1 MSKIY
6 LKTSQ
11 EIKNFLKEHAT
22 EYNLDSCVNNNG
34 LYLINNVEMGGR
46 VPNFLIDR
54 YDIEYF
60 DNILDMLDLNTS
72 PPVRDE
78 YNYLIN
84 TVIEKMIQ
92 WIQKRLNTS
101 VMFNYNYWDFL
112 NKLYSEDCFKK
123 SFTSLVSSSKTDT
136 NIRNIFFGDCREHEV
151 FLHVLLKL
159 YLKRHYLDKKYKIYK
174 FYGYGTT
181 ITNTKD
187 NIKYWKKKQ
196 FVSKGGSK
204 TLSAMIRSSSSGLKN
219 PFPSIENI
227 NITTW
232 EHTHPLLY
240 IEESNT
246 LIALDALCHKT
257 PVYPEIEEN
266 HNIILKIEATP
277 ITTKTDEYTYTS
289 WYSNLEDI
297 SSRIYTENPT
307 PYSKNI
313 PYTTVN
319 KKSPEGK
326 IFGYKFKKE
335 KLLKSPFYNKDLQF
349 LDLTKV
355 KKDELFYIGIKTLCL
370 NESKL
375 SSRRK

>member
-1 MSKIY
+1 MGKIY
-6 LKTSQ
+6 LRTSQ
-11 EIKNFLKEHAT
+11 EIKKFLKEHAT
-22 EYNLDSCVNNNG
+22 EYNLDSCVRNNG
-34 LYLINNVEMGGR
+34 LYLINNVEFGGR
-46 VPNFLIDR
+46 VPNFLIDE
-54 YDIEYF
+54 YDIKYF
-60 DNILDMLDLNTS
+60 NNILDMLNLNKP
-72 PPVRDE
+72 PPVSDE

-123 SFTSLVSSSKTDT
+123 SFKSLVSSSKTDT

-159 YLKRHYLDKKYKIYK
+159 YLKRHDLDKKYKIYK

-196 FVSKGGSK
+196 NVSRGGSR
-204 TLSAMIRSSSSGLKN
+204 TLAAMTRSSSSSLKI

-257 PVYPEIEEN
+257 PIYPEIEEN

-297 SSRIYTENPT
+297 SSRIYTESPT

-319 KKSPEGK
+319 RKSPEGK

-335 KLLKSPFYNKDLQF
+335 KLLKSPFYNEDLQY
-349 LDLTKV
+349 LDLTKL
-355 KKDELFYIGIKTLCL
+355 KKDELFYTGIKTLCL
-370 NESKL
+370 NDSSL
-375 SSRRK
+375 SSKR

>member
-1 MSKIY
+1 MGKIY

-11 EIKNFLKEHAT
+11 EIKNFLNEHAT
-22 EYNLDSCVNNNG
+22 EYNLDSCVGKNG
-34 LYLINNVEMGGR
+34 LYLINNVEFGGR
-46 VPNFLIDR
+46 VPNFLIDE

-60 DNILDMLDLNTS
+60 NNILDMLDLNTP
-72 PPVRDE
+72 PPVSDE

-84 TVIEKMIQ
+84 RVIEKMIQ

-123 SFTSLVSSSKTDT
+123 SFKSLVSSSKTDT

-196 FVSKGGSK
+196 NVSRGGSR
-204 TLSAMIRSSSSGLKN
+204 TLSAMTRSSSSSLKI

-240 IEESNT
+240 IEEKNT

-257 PVYPEIEEN
+257 PIYPEIEEN

-277 ITTKTDEYTYTS
+277 ITTKTDEYTYTM
-289 WYSNLEDI
+289 WYSNLEDMF
-297 SSRIYTENPT
+297 SRIYNENPT

-319 KKSPEGK
+319 KKSREGK
-326 IFGYKFKKE
+326 IFGYKFKEE
-335 KLLKSPFYNKDLQF
+335 KLLKSPFYNKDLQY

-355 KKDELFYIGIKTLCL
+355 KKDELFYTGIKTLCL
-370 NESKL
+370 ND
-375 SSRRK
+375 SSL